1 MTTQRSR
8 RAFTLRFENA
18 GTHDLLALVSSRLG
32 VSMNELAEKMIENEL
47 GIASLALQ
55 EDLAHTFGLL
65 AAYHADPAEDVAR
78 VAHAEVAYPDP
89 IQARLVAADSDPLG
103 IAKIFASAAHAR

>member
-18 GTHDLLALVSSRLG
+18 KTHTLLALVSSHLG
-32 VSMNELAEKMIENEL
+32 VSMNELAEKMIEAEL
-47 GIASLALQ
+47 EVASLALQ
-55 EDLAHTFGLL
+55 EDLAHTLDLL
-65 AAYHADPAEDVAR
+65 ASYQEDPEADIAR

-89 IQARLVAADSDPLG
+89 VRARLAGSPGDPLG
-103 IAKIFASAAHAR
+103 IGRVFASAANAD